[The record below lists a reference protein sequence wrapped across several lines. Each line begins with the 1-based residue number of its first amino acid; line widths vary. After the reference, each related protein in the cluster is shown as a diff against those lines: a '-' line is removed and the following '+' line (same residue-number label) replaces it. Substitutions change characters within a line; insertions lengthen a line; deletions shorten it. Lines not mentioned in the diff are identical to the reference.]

1 MNKLEKSLGH
11 QGTKEGGGGGGGRRR
26 EEEVLAMR
34 TGI

>member
-11 QGTKEGGGGGGGRRR
+11 QGTKEGGGGGR

>member
-11 QGTKEGGGGGGGRRR
+11 QGTKEGGGGGRR